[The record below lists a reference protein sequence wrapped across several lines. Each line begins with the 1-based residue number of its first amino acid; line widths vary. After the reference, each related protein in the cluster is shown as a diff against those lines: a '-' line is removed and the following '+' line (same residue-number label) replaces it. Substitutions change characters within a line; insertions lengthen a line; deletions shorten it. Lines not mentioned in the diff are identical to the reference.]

1 MFSTRLGMV
10 CETIGENTMT
20 LHRSLAGAALL
31 ALSGSLALADD
42 LDVVRSFYA
51 DLLTTPSDVTP
62 EAVRSVVTEDW
73 QSIPTPRGGPG
84 ADGLY
89 KTLGGFGQAIPDLAW
104 DPQEILQD
112 GNRYIVRS
120 VATGTPTG
128 PVFGI
133 DPPTGKSFEIMT
145 IDIHTVEDGK
155 IVKSYHVEE
164 WAKAIQQLRAE

>member
-1 MFSTRLGMV
+1 MNFRT
-10 CETIGENTMT
+10 T
-20 LHRSLAGAALL
+20 LTSLAFT
-31 ALSGSLALADD
+31 ALSATFAFADD

-51 DLLTTPSDVTP
+51 DLLTTPADVTS

-73 QSIPTPRGGPG
+73 ESIPTPRGGPG
-84 ADGLY
+84 ADGLV
-89 KTLGGFGQAIPDLAW
+89 KTLGGFGAVIPDLAW
-104 DPQEILQD
+104 EPQEILQD

-120 VATGTPTG
+120 IATGTPTG

-155 IVKSYHVEE
+155 IVRSYHVEE
-164 WAKAIQQLRAE
+164 WAKAIQQLTAE